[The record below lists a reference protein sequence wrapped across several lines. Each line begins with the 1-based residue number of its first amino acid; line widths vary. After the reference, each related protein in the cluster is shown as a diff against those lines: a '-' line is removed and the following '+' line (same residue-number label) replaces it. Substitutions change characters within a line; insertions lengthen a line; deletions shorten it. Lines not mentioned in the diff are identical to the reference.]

1 MSKKKNSF
9 KPWLSRPTVNRSVTL
24 PFTRPLTQRMSNL
37 NEFHPNELDPYLLFD
52 AQSSMRGTLEAPTL
66 DLDPSKPDTL
76 NVITAVRAGVA
87 SFTDASGLIQEAAA
101 NTVRVDQT
109 QGAELTPNIYQR
121 VPYSTPDS
129 NWTTTSITLVEDF
142 GVAPDDTQSASKVT
156 KPALGGSAN
165 DRVKYPT
172 ISIANGTT
180 YSVSVH
186 LKNIDVAGFT
196 TIAARVSGGSLF
208 RCKFI
213 WSTSSVFNDN
223 GTTSN
228 RLVEDL
234 GDGWYRV
241 SFSFDANGSAL
252 SFEIDID
259 RSTEGHED
267 TSSVLVWGAQL
278 EEGTTASSF
287 VANTT
292 GSPKFITGATY
303 GPRVPMM
310 LVEPSATNLVT
321 HSEDFSNTAWSKTS
335 FGTGVV
341 PVVTANNA
349 ISPDGTQSASRVVFG
364 TGGGTTSSEESFV
377 TDTISTT
384 IGVSYTESVYLK
396 GDVGGE
402 QILMR
407 GAGGSGYTTLTLTTE
422 WVRYE
427 ATEVETYD
435 TTTYFQIGLRQGL
448 GGVVINSDITV
459 YAWGAQVETGSVAT
473 SYIPTSG
480 STVTRAKDD
489 LEIRDRTNLVTY
501 SEDFSQWTPENATTA
516 TTLLSGPIS
525 GQNASK
531 FIPTATIERQGLTI
545 VQTGT
550 GDMVISVFAKK
561 GEYDVLQITD
571 AVNGA
576 SFVNFDLTSGTVG
589 SSNTMVGEIQS
600 FGNGWYRCI
609 SKFNSSSS
617 IIRIRLS
624 VAESST
630 DGRLLHFAGNG
641 TDGLYLWGAQ
651 RETGSVATSYIPTS
665 GAAASRNTFSDFFN
679 SGGDGTFYAEFV
691 PRELLS
697 EQWYL
702 LAGQDN
708 DRRFMYSNANNPGLN
723 AYDGT
728 SSKGYGNMV
737 ANQLNRAAFT
747 YTSTTH
753 EASLDGSTTTSSVS
767 NGNYSTTSRLYLA
780 SPSNDKQMNGHLK
793 RLIYWPTSSDRL

>member
-1 MSKKKNSF
+1 M
-9 KPWLSRPTVNRSVTL
+9 
-24 PFTRPLTQRMSNL
+24 
-37 NEFHPNELDPYLLFD
+37 
-52 AQSSMRGTLEAPTL
+52 
-66 DLDPSKPDTL
+66 
-76 NVITAVRAGVA
+76 
-87 SFTDASGLIQEAAA
+87 
-101 NTVRVDQT
+101 
-109 QGAELTPNIYQR
+109 
-121 VPYSTPDS
+121 
-129 NWTTTSITLVEDF
+129 
-142 GVAPDDTQSASKVT
+142 
-156 KPALGGSAN
+156 
-165 DRVKYPT
+165 
-172 ISIANGTT
+172 
-180 YSVSVH
+180 
-186 LKNIDVAGFT
+186 
-196 TIAARVSGGSLF
+196 
-208 RCKFI
+208 
-213 WSTSSVFNDN
+213 
-223 GTTSN
+223 
-228 RLVEDL
+228 
-234 GDGWYRV
+234 
-241 SFSFDANGSAL
+241 
-252 SFEIDID
+252 
-259 RSTEGHED
+259 
-267 TSSVLVWGAQL
+267 
-278 EEGTTASSF
+278 
-287 VANTT
+287 
-292 GSPKFITGATY
+292 
-303 GPRVPMM
+303 
-310 LVEPSATNLVT
+310 
-321 HSEDFSNTAWSKTS
+321 
-335 FGTGVV
+335 
-341 PVVTANNA
+341 
-349 ISPDGTQSASRVVFG
+349 
-364 TGGGTTSSEESFV
+364 
-377 TDTISTT
+377 
-384 IGVSYTESVYLK
+384 
-396 GDVGGE
+396 
-402 QILMR
+402 
-407 GAGGSGYTTLTLTTE
+407 
-422 WVRYE
+422 
-427 ATEVETYD
+427 
-435 TTTYFQIGLRQGL
+435 
-448 GGVVINSDITV
+448 
-459 YAWGAQVETGSVAT
+459 
-473 SYIPTSG
+473 
-480 STVTRAKDD
+480 TRAKDD